1 MLALYAAV
9 AVVSGVKSGPV
20 YDLFVVVFAAVTL
33 LAPAFAAAA
42 LLAPDAG
49 RLERR
54 PAGAVEGT
62 ETDPVTAL
70 QRQYATGEIDRG
82 EFDERMETVL
92 DADRAR
98 ADAGRSAE
106 ASSDHDGDG
115 DTDRDTER
123 SRR

>member
-1 MLALYAAV
+1 MLALYATV

-49 RLERR
+49 RPGER
-54 PAGAVEGT
+54 PADAADGT
-62 ETDPVTAL
+62 EMDPVTAL

-82 EFDERMETVL
+82 EFEERMETVL
-92 DADRAR
+92 DADRPR

-106 ASSDHDGDG
+106 ASP
-115 DTDRDTER
+115 DRAPER